1 MSRSRALLDVDE
13 TRVPQMLREPQRPQ
27 MVAPPRSALLGR
39 LATFLPQIEASNAQM
54 EQNEPTLVAE
64 DDFDESADE
73 AATPGDVEM
82 DLYCGI
88 MAAPAADAPIT
99 EHTVRIPGGPSRPD
113 CKRRGPGA
121 GIVEL

>member
-39 LATFLPQIEASNAQM
+39 LATFLPQMEASNAQM

-73 AATPGDVEM
+73 AAAPGDVEM

-88 MAAPAADAPIT
+88 MAAPATDALIT
-99 EHTVRIPGGPSRPD
+99 EQTVRIPGGPSRPD
-113 CKRRGPGA
+113 GKRRAPGA